1 MQLNFSEF
9 SPSSGGGDLQK
20 CVRSPLHLPSLPPPS
35 LPSSLPHTAAL
46 APSLPSSSSVYGK
59 GRWRTGDWRGW
70 SGKRLC
76 SFWWECCTINRP
88 CRVPDDYLLCMYYIF
103 NLIFLAY
110 QNSLHMFV
118 HISVMMS
125 LTTLIEVA
133 HVRLEK
139 DRRKECPVS
148 RTVLRF
154 LYSGRINV
162 GKA

>member
-1 MQLNFSEF
+1 
-9 SPSSGGGDLQK
+9 
-20 CVRSPLHLPSLPPPS
+20 
-35 LPSSLPHTAAL
+35 
-46 APSLPSSSSVYGK
+46 
-59 GRWRTGDWRGW
+59 
-70 SGKRLC
+70 
-76 SFWWECCTINRP
+76 
-88 CRVPDDYLLCMYYIF
+88 MYYIF

-110 QNSLHMFV
+110 QNSMHMFV